1 MMARKSVFGLLI
13 AALAMGLAG
22 CGAYSGKSYRFRMT
36 VEVETPQGLVTGSS
50 VYEVTAKKLLS
61 LTSEARA
68 GSGGTKGQALILN
81 LPNGPVFVTLKMPVA
96 GDHLGIRAT
105 RALLPGTRAGDID
118 ANLAAVGEL
127 GGWFANYRAEL
138 PREHWPLMVRFGDV
152 DMPTSAEPVDPGA
165 IGVKRIL
172 LETTSDD
179 VSTDI
184 KNTLKWLGTEGPKGD
199 VVSGSTIDPRFAET
213 LRQSDFG
220 SEFK

>member
-1 MMARKSVFGLLI
+1 MMARRGVLGLLSASVAI
-13 AALAMGLAG
+13 GLMG
-22 CGAYSGKSYRFRMT
+22 CGPFGGASYRFRMT
-36 VEVETPQGLVTGSS
+36 VEAETPQGVVSGSS
-50 VYEVTAKKLLS
+50 VYEVTAKKLIP
-61 LTSEARA
+61 LTSEERA
-68 GSGGTKGQALILN
+68 GSGGTRGQALILD
-81 LPNGPVFVTLKMPVA
+81 LPSGPVFVTLKMPVA

-105 RALLPGTRAGDID
+105 RAFLPETRSGDID

-172 LETTSDD
+172 LETTCDD
-179 VSTDI
+179 VSTDMR
-184 KNTLKWLGTEGPKGD
+184 NTLKWLGTEGPKGN
-199 VVSGSTIDPRFAET
+199 VVSGSTIDPRFTET